1 MQCDGRQC
9 AYMTTDT
16 PTITP
21 TVGLAGRGKLR
32 LQAKPTSDRASG
44 VAASSISG
52 LRFELQ
58 PHHHAL
64 RCESPCIGSAVAVA
78 DGSVTRTHQRW
89 RHRRHWR

>member
-32 LQAKPTSDRASG
+32 LPPTPRRGSEAQAATSSHC
-44 VAASSISG
+44 AAPDAPSSTAFNG
-52 LRFELQ
+52 
-58 PHHHAL
+58 
-64 RCESPCIGSAVAVA
+64 
-78 DGSVTRTHQRW
+78 
-89 RHRRHWR
+89 